1 LRRKQAIVA
10 FASMVGGMT
19 LARMTSDRELRQE
32 ILKDV
37 AHALSKSAGPT
48 V

>member
-1 LRRKQAIVA
+1 
-10 FASMVGGMT
+10 MT